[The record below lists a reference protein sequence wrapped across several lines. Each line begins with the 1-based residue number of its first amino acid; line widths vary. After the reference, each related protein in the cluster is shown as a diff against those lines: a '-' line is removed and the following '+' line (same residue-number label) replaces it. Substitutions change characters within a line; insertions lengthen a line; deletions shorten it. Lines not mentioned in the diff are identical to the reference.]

1 MDVRRRG
8 RRMTLTLVTREL
20 TEENNPSEPVQAVEE
35 TPGLGLTL
43 QTVTPAVAADYGL
56 PRNRGV
62 LVVQVAPGDAA
73 AEAGLQP
80 GDIIV
85 EVEQAPV
92 AAVEDFRAG
101 LRRRAELHTILL
113 LVDRE
118 GNTIFMTMTIS
129 PPSS

>member
-1 MDVRRRG
+1 MA
-8 RRMTLTLVTREL
+8 LTLVTREL
-20 TEENNPSEPVQAVEE
+20 AEENNPSEPVQAVEE

-43 QTVTPAVAADYGL
+43 QTITPAVAADYGL

-62 LVVQVAPGDAA
+62 LVVQVAPGGAG

-101 LRRRAELHTILL
+101 LRRHADLHTILL